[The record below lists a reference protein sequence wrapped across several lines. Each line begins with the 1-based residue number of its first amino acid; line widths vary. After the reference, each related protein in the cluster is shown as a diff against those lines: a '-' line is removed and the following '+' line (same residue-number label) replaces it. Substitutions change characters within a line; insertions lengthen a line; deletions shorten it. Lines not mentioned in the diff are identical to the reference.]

1 MQTPDTPQRPNGP
14 KAGRALRIGLFV
26 SAATVMF
33 ALGAAVPALL
43 RAPADAA
50 PRPLQLPAPPAG
62 GVMGF
67 LVQDFSMP
75 LVRDKNACP
84 DGLVPTIRQAYLK
97 SLPDAERQRLE
108 KKENE
113 PELTRRW
120 QATVFGPNGTNI
132 CSQPDMFEHA
142 TFPEVKSRHAWGLD
156 LDGGSPNE
164 SCAHDNFE
172 TPTGVKGIDNQ
183 EYRALGCSPQARAAD
198 GGDGEQVAGFNQ
210 FLASGEWTQVILLRG
225 VDSLQN
231 DDDVEVI
238 YGNTAD
244 RPPAD
249 SKGRFLPGASFTISD
264 SGPRHRNALRGRIV
278 GGVLTTEPADIALT
292 QTWGQGGVREIRG
305 ARYKYLFQKG
315 RLRLE
320 FQPDGTLRGFIGGY
334 RPLLDLLSAETL
346 GGPGAATV
354 AGIDCAAKLAT
365 AKKLADGIRDPK
377 TGKCTGISSAYR
389 IAAIPAFVNDV
400 PATTTAAK

>member
-1 MQTPDTPQRPNGP
+1 MTVPQPEQTGPEKTRSPRP
-14 KAGRALRIGLFV
+14 AIV
-26 SAATVMF
+26 I
-33 ALGAAVPALL
+33 GAAAAMFGLGLAAPAML

-50 PRPLQLPAPPAG
+50 PRPVALPKPPADG
-62 GVMGF
+62 IMGF
-67 LVQDFSMP
+67 VVQDFSLP
-75 LVRDKNACP
+75 IIRDKNACP

-97 SLPDAERQRLE
+97 AQPEAERVRLE

-113 PELTRRW
+113 AELTQRW
-120 QATVFGPNGTNI
+120 KATVFGPDGTNI
-132 CSQPDMFEHA
+132 CSQPDLFERA

-156 LDGGSPNE
+156 LDGGSTE
-164 SCAHDNFE
+164 DGCAHDTFE
-172 TPTGVKGIDNQ
+172 TPTGLKGIDNQ

-198 GGDGEQVAGFNQ
+198 GSDGEQTAGFNQ

-244 RPPAD
+244 RPMAD

-264 SGPRHRNALRGRIV
+264 SGPRHRNALKGKIV
-278 GGVLTTEPADIALT
+278 NGVLTTEPMDISLT

-320 FQPDGTLRGFIGGY
+320 FQPDGTLRGFLGGY
-334 RPLLDLLSAETL
+334 RPLIDLLSAETL
-346 GGPGAATV
+346 GGAGSATT

-365 AKKLADGIRDPK
+365 ARKLADGIRDPK
-377 TGKCTGISSAYR
+377 TGKCTAISSAYR
-389 IAAIPAFVNDV
+389 IGAIPAFVNDV
-400 PATTTAAK
+400 PTHRSAAR